1 MHTGRRKKE
10 GIFYMALFTQV
21 LMKVKFLNK
30 CGDDSDSGSYGEI
43 WLTVPGIAKIPEG
56 DSQIKS
62 HS

>member
-1 MHTGRRKKE
+1 
-10 GIFYMALFTQV
+10 MALFTQV

-30 CGDDSDSGSYGEI
+30 CGDDSNSGSYGEI